1 MPDKKKGNRL
11 RNTLKAAS
19 KSDAKNEEDSSSKYN
34 ADVERAFPASGVKT
48 VVPKHKYSTMPKDKE
63 KAKGMSAGAMKN
75 EEVDEAANSAQQ
87 AAIAISKKKEQGVA
101 EAQNDYFKRRKDEED
116 RIAGTK
122 APAKRT
128 PKQTDY
134 EKKRKEQ
141 SMAEATGDPKFDKM
155 LKGIT
160 GKKAV
165 AKQQKADTKQQ
176 ARDAFGSM
184 FGGGNPADKL
194 KIKEQGVAE
203 EVEEQFDLIEEII
216 EEIAEEHNVDS
227 EEIWEDFECLS
238 DEELLETAAWRRS
251 EGKDPKGGLN
261 RKGIESYRREHPGS
275 HLQMA
280 VTTKPSELKHG
291 SKAWNRRKSFC
302 ARMSG
307 EQGPMKKPNG
317 EPTRKALAL
326 RKWHCEGV
334 MEILETEVW
343 DKKNPVKHH
352 KHLSSARKAA
362 AKNRARAAGRP
373 YPNMIDNMWA
383 ARHESVEVTE
393 SYEEAE
399 EHLSKANDADAK
411 GDKLAFHH
419 HMADHHDSMS
429 QWHESKGRSAAADKH
444 AEKADYHSDKYAEH
458 ANKMHEGLADDFK
471 SMLNDKGIK
480 HRIVG
485 SKEDEVKRTM
495 DKLAA
500 NKASTDKH
508 PQNPGDKYPNF
519 GKNRGYGQGHYMG
532 DSVNY
537 NGEDPIMNEHYD
549 EEDHGTHMAKLQLLN
564 LMYEAKKLHD
574 HLEEHEATDL
584 PDWIK
589 SKITMAQ
596 DYIAHSLEYTMSD
609 EQEDEDE
616 EDNEHMNED
625 TDDIDNNWDYMGG
638 KANVDPTN
646 YTKGINPLEKKRIV
660 GEAYKGTGSSA
671 LKFAQKL
678 RQEKEKRLASEQRAK
693 EMLNNKPT
701 EKK

>member
-1 MPDKKKGNRL
+1 MKNFNTIREESLMEVLKSSTPTSDWIDDFVHSDNPKFAGKSKKERIRMALGASY
-11 RNTLKAAS
+11 AA
-19 KSDAKNEEDSSSKYN
+19 K
-34 ADVERAFPASGVKT
+34 R
-48 VVPKHKYSTMPKDKE
+48 
-63 KAKGMSAGAMKN
+63 N
-75 EEVDEAANSAQQ
+75 EEVDEAANLAQQ
-87 AAIAISKKKEQGVA
+87 AAIAIAMKKA
-101 EAQNDYFKRRKDEED
+101 
-116 RIAGTK
+116 
-122 APAKRT
+122 
-128 PKQTDY
+128 
-134 EKKRKEQ
+134 
-141 SMAEATGDPKFDKM
+141 
-155 LKGIT
+155 
-160 GKKAV
+160 GKKP
-165 AKQQKADTKQQ
+165 K
-176 ARDAFGSM
+176 
-184 FGGGNPADKL
+184 N
-194 KIKEQGVAE
+194 E
-203 EVEEQFDLIEEII
+203 EVEEQFDLIEDII
-216 EEIAEEHNVDS
+216 EEIAEEFDVDS
-227 EEIWEDFECLS
+227 EEIWEDFECLT
-238 DEELLETAAWRRS
+238 DEELMETAAWRRS

-334 MEILETEVW
+334 LEIFEAEVW
-343 DKKNPVKHH
+343 DKPNPVKNH
-352 KHLSSARKAA
+352 KHLSPARKAA

-373 YPNMIDNMWA
+373 YPNMIDNIWA
-383 ARHESVEVTE
+383 ARHESVEVNE
-393 SYEEAE
+393 SWYDEAE
-399 EHLSKANDADAK
+399 KHLSLANDADAK
-411 GDKLAFHH
+411 GDKLAYHH
-419 HMADHHDSMS
+419 HKADHHDALS

-444 AEKADYHSDKYAEH
+444 AEKADYHQEQMVLH
-458 ANKMHEGLADDFK
+458 ANGVHEGLADDFK

-480 HRIVG
+480 HRIIG

-495 DKLAA
+495 NKLAS

-519 GKNRGYGQGHYMG
+519 GKTRGYGQGHYMG
-532 DSVNY
+532 DSVEY
-537 NGEDPIMNEHYD
+537 DEDALVEAVTGDKKFDNILKGITSKKAVGKQQKADTKQQARDAFGGMFGGGNPANQLGIKKKNVEEDVEHEKQIIKKINKIEKMIKGKKIEEHYD
-549 EEDHGTHMAKLQLLN
+549 DEDHGTHMAKLQLLN

-574 HLEEHEATDL
+574 HLEENAEADL

-596 DYIAHSLEYTMSD
+596 DYVAHSLEYIMSD
-609 EQEDEDE
+609 ENEDEYEDE

-625 TDDIDNNWDYMGG
+625 TNDIDNNWDYMGG

-671 LKFAQKL
+671 LKLAQKL
-678 RQEKEKRLASEQRAK
+678 KQEKEKRLASEQRAK

-701 EKK
+701 DKK

>member
-1 MPDKKKGNRL
+1 MKNFNTIREQSLMEVLKTSTPTSDWIDDFVHSENPKFAGKSKKERIRMALG
-11 RNTLKAAS
+11 AAYA
-19 KSDAKNEEDSSSKYN
+19 AK
-34 ADVERAFPASGVKT
+34 R
-48 VVPKHKYSTMPKDKE
+48 
-63 KAKGMSAGAMKN
+63 N
-75 EEVDEAANSAQQ
+75 EEVEQIDELNKDTVS
-87 AAIAISKKKEQGVA
+87 
-101 EAQNDYFKRRKDEED
+101 QNDYFKRRKDEED

-508 PQNPGDKYPNF
+508 PQNPGDKHPNF

-537 NGEDPIMNEHYD
+537 NGEDTIMNEHYD

-609 EQEDEDE
+609 EQEDEYEDE

-660 GEAYKGTGSSA
+660 GKAYKGTGSSA

>member
-1 MPDKKKGNRL
+1 MKNFNTIREESLMEVLKSSTPTSDWIDDFVHSDNPKFAGKSKKERIRMALGASY
-11 RNTLKAAS
+11 AA
-19 KSDAKNEEDSSSKYN
+19 K
-34 ADVERAFPASGVKT
+34 R
-48 VVPKHKYSTMPKDKE
+48 
-63 KAKGMSAGAMKN
+63 N
-75 EEVDEAANSAQQ
+75 EEVDVS
-87 AAIAISKKKEQGVA
+87 

-141 SMAEATGDPKFDKM
+141 
-155 LKGIT
+155 
-160 GKKAV
+160 
-165 AKQQKADTKQQ
+165 
-176 ARDAFGSM
+176 
-184 FGGGNPADKL
+184 
-194 KIKEQGVAE
+194 GVTE
-203 EVEEQFDLIEEII
+203 EVEEQFDLIEKII
-216 EEIAEEHNVDS
+216 EEIAEEYNVDS

-317 EPTRKALAL
+317 EPTRKELAL

-334 MEILETEVW
+334 LEIFEAEVW
-343 DKKNPVKHH
+343 DKPNPVKHH
-352 KHLSSARKAA
+352 KHLSPARKAA

-584 PDWIK
+584 PDWVK

-609 EQEDEDE
+609 EQEDDYEDE

-638 KANVDPTN
+638 KTNVDPTN
-646 YTKGINPLEKKRIV
+646 YSKGINPLEKKRIV